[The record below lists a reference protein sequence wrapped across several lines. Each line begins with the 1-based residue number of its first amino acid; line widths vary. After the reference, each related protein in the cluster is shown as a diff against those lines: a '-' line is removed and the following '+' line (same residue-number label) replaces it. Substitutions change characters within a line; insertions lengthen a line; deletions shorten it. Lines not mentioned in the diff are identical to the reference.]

1 MIADKLTTIA
11 ENEQRVYDSGIEK
24 GFGQGK
30 KSEYDRFWDAYQQN
44 GTRTNYEN
52 AFAGFGWNETTFMP
66 KHPITASTST
76 YMMFRYCAFN
86 GDLAAHL
93 QNLNCSLST
102 TGCAN
107 FQYAFYGSRFTRI
120 GEVDLQNALYLQS
133 AFGACTLLETIDKIV
148 SAENTAYDA
157 STFAGCKALKNVT
170 IEGTIG
176 RSLSMRD
183 CENLSLDSILSIINA
198 LSSTTSGLTL
208 TLNGNAVMTAL
219 NIGEWPDG
227 TAEWLAITE
236 DKQNWSYV
244 FT

>member
-1 MIADKLTTIA
+1 MSIA
-11 ENEQRVYDSGIEK
+11 EKLVQVAENQQRVYEA
-24 GFGQGK
+24 GK
-30 KSEYDRFWDAYQQN
+30 RSEYDRFWDACQQN
-44 GTRTNYEN
+44 GNRTNYEN

-76 YMMFRYCAFN
+76 YMMFRYCAFT

-120 GEVDLQNALYLQS
+120 GEVDLQNALYMQS
-133 AFGACTLLETIDKIV
+133 AFGSCTLLETIDKIV

-170 IEGTIG
+170 IVGTIG
-176 RSLSMRD
+176 RSFNMKD
-183 CENLSLDSILSIINA
+183 CVNLSLDSIMSVINA
-198 LSSTTSGLTL
+198 LSDTTTGMTITFSGT
-208 TLNGNAVMTAL
+208 AVTEAL
-219 NIGEWPDG
+219 GTGEWADG
-227 TAEWLAITE
+227 SNEWLAIT
-236 DKQNWSYV
+236 DTKPNWTFV
-244 FT
+244 LA